1 MGETSKE
8 NNEKE
13 EQQRQQRDLPCQL
26 LKHKDK
32 LILKFC
38 GIYVR
43 RDKENNRNN
52 KNSNT
57 GWNCVREL

>member
-1 MGETSKE
+1 MGETSKA

-13 EQQRQQRDLPCQL
+13 EQRRQQRDLPCQL
-26 LKHKDK
+26 LKQKDK

-52 KNSNT
+52 
-57 GWNCVREL
+57 